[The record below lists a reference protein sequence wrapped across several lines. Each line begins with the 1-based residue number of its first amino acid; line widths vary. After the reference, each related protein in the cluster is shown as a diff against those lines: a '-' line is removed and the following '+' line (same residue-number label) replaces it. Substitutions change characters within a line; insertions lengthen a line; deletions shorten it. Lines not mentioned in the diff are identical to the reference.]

1 MGKSRDG
8 KFPILPSTTRRG
20 TVLNTSVALD
30 SPAVISKLVTPP
42 PHTHAHTATTAESET
57 AFDAHDF
64 TSTVIDASGSLGHF
78 LDATVDSLG
87 NTKTP
92 SEDTVTPVSSPES
105 SESYD
110 INDGYIEFTDEFVEE
125 CRPKHGTRAIKS
137 LLARRTIMP
146 KLSSDPKFA
155 TSPIDIKDKDYDL
168 SLDLS
173 YLDIVD
179 KEPFCGTE
187 NESAV
192 AHMNELST
200 MSALF
205 SDDFKM
211 HKYFVTKIFPFSLK
225 GEARAWFNRLPPGSI
240 DSPDCLIASFFQKY
254 FPPSARHAA
263 LQRLF
268 DFKQGEEEK
277 LHESWIRFYALIHA
291 HPGCLLPK
299 NELLD
304 IYYNGLTDDSW

>member
-1 MGKSRDG
+1 MGKSCDG

-30 SPAVISKLVTPP
+30 SPSVISKLVTPP
-42 PHTHAHTATTAESET
+42 PHTHATHTATTAESKT
-57 AFDAHDF
+57 AFDAHDV
-64 TSTVIDASGSLGHF
+64 TSTVLDASGSLGPF
-78 LDATVDSLG
+78 LDATMAGLG
-87 NTKTP
+87 NTETP
-92 SEDTVTPVSSPES
+92 SEYTITPVSSPES
-105 SESYD
+105 RESYD

-125 CRPKHGTRAIKS
+125 CRNTHGTSAMKS

-146 KLSSDPKFA
+146 KLSYDPKFA
-155 TSPIDIKDKDYDL
+155 TSPIDIKDEDSDF

-173 YLDIVD
+173 YLDIVE

-205 SDDFKM
+205 SDEFKM
-211 HKYFVTKIFPFSLK
+211 RKYFVTKIFPFSLK

-240 DSPDCLIASFFQKY
+240 DSLDCLIASFFQKY
-254 FPPSARHAA
+254 FPPSARYAA

-268 DFKQGEEEK
+268 FILNKENKRISLSHGQG
-277 LHESWIRFYALIHA
+277 SV
-291 HPGCLLPK
+291 P
-299 NELLD
+299 
-304 IYYNGLTDDSW
+304 

>member
-1 MGKSRDG
+1 MGKSHDG

-20 TVLNTSVALD
+20 TVLNTYVSLD
-30 SPAVISKLVTPP
+30 SPFLISKLVTPP
-42 PHTHAHTATTAESET
+42 PHTHATHTATTAESET
-57 AFDAHDF
+57 AFDAHDV
-64 TSTVIDASGSLGHF
+64 TSTMLDVSGSLGPF
-78 LDATVDSLG
+78 LDATMASLG

-92 SEDTVTPVSSPES
+92 SEDTITPVSSPEA

-125 CRPKHGTRAIKS
+125 CRNTHGTSAIKS

-155 TSPIDIKDKDYDL
+155 TSPIDIKDEGYYF

-173 YLDIVD
+173 YLDIVE

-187 NESAV
+187 NESVV

-240 DSPDCLIASFFQKY
+240 DSPDCLIASFF
-254 FPPSARHAA
+254 
-263 LQRLF
+263 
-268 DFKQGEEEK
+268 
-277 LHESWIRFYALIHA
+277 
-291 HPGCLLPK
+291 
-299 NELLD
+299 
-304 IYYNGLTDDSW
+304 